1 MSSAFTCQCNVIGY
15 LLRVNEIDD
24 YVPLNRDAV
33 GAVGIVQ
40 EGDFHAFD
48 VCDIGNA
55 PVTFLSVTI
64 GADVGDAQRI
74 QGMASAH
81 QSLVAAV
88 QTVVVGGQ
96 EQVKTHVTQLLGIA
110 VGCTEARITRV
121 GLSAQGTLQ
130 VDHGKVGPDDIVL
143 EVLEALAVVVGP
155 VGLLGGKPYTGYPC
169 FSAPDSYAQRLKDV
183 GFDLF
188 LTANNHCLDRR
199 DKGLV
204 RTCQTLDSL
213 HIPHIGTYRDQ
224 QERDRLVPYIV
235 NVKGIK
241 IAFLDYTYG
250 TNGIPVQGNVIVNL
264 LDQQQIERDIVL
276 ARERG
281 ADAICVNLHWG
292 IEYQLKP
299 VAAQRTLA
307 DWLVAQG
314 VDLIIGGH
322 PHVVEPMEMRYSQEY
337 DKNVLLVYSM
347 GNFISNQSDI
357 DTRGGAMV

>member
-1 MSSAFTCQCNVIGY
+1 MS
-15 LLRVNEIDD
+15 LLSI
-24 YVPLNRDAV
+24 LL
-33 GAVGIVQ
+33 
-40 EGDFHAFD
+40 
-48 VCDIGNA
+48 
-55 PVTFLSVTI
+55 LSVVSLLQSNHTVNLVF
-64 GADVGDAQRI
+64 VGDAMQHAPQI
-74 QGMASAH
+74 T
-81 QSLVAAV
+81 AA
-88 QTVVVGGQ
+88 QQ
-96 EQVKTHVTQLLGIA
+96 PD
-110 VGCTEARITRV
+110 
-121 GLSAQGTLQ
+121 GTYDYTPCFQ
-130 VDHGKVGPDDIVL
+130 YIEDDIQW
-143 EVLEALAVVVGP
+143 ADLAVVNLECP
-155 VGLLGGKPYTGYPC
+155 LGGKPYTGYPC
-169 FSAPDSYAQRLKDV
+169 FSAADSYAQRLKDV

-264 LDQQQIERDIVL
+264 LDQQQIERDIAL

-307 DWLVAQG
+307 DWLVSQG

-357 DTRGGAMV
+357 DTRGGAMVKVSMRLENGKPVIVEPRYKLFFVQKPVAHGENYVLIPEARPDLLRPDAKAEFTRFMQRTHDLVMSNNKDVPCEQ

>member
-1 MSSAFTCQCNVIGY
+1 MN
-15 LLRVNEIDD
+15 LLSI
-24 YVPLNRDAV
+24 LL
-33 GAVGIVQ
+33 
-40 EGDFHAFD
+40 
-48 VCDIGNA
+48 
-55 PVTFLSVTI
+55 LSVVSLLQSNHTVNLVF
-64 GADVGDAQRI
+64 VGDAMQHAPQI
-74 QGMASAH
+74 T
-81 QSLVAAV
+81 AA
-88 QTVVVGGQ
+88 QQ
-96 EQVKTHVTQLLGIA
+96 PD
-110 VGCTEARITRV
+110 
-121 GLSAQGTLQ
+121 GTYDYTPCFQ
-130 VDHGKVGPDDIVL
+130 YIEDDIQW
-143 EVLEALAVVVGP
+143 ADLAVVNLECP
-155 VGLLGGKPYTGYPC
+155 LGGKPYTGYPC

-357 DTRGGAMV
+357 DTRGGAMVKVSMRLENGKPVIVEPRYKLFFVQKPVAHGENYVLIPEARPDLLRSDAKAEFTRFMQRTHDLVMSNNKDVPCEQ

>member
-1 MSSAFTCQCNVIGY
+1 MK
-15 LLRVNEIDD
+15 LLSI
-24 YVPLNRDAV
+24 LM
-33 GAVGIVQ
+33 
-40 EGDFHAFD
+40 
-48 VCDIGNA
+48 
-55 PVTFLSVTI
+55 LSVVSLLQSNHTVELTF
-64 GADVGDAQRI
+64 VGDAMQHAPQI
-74 QGMASAH
+74 T
-81 QSLVAAV
+81 AA
-88 QTVVVGGQ
+88 QQ
-96 EQVKTHVTQLLGIA
+96 PD
-110 VGCTEARITRV
+110 
-121 GLSAQGTLQ
+121 GTYDYAPCFQYLE
-130 VDHGKVGPDDIVL
+130 DDIRG
-143 EVLEALAVVVGP
+143 ADLAVVNLECP
-155 VGLLGGKPYTGYPC
+155 LGGKPYTGYPC

-199 DKGLV
+199 DKGLM
-204 RTCQTLDSL
+204 RTCFALDSMG
-213 HIPHIGTYRDQ
+213 ISHIGTYRDQ
-224 QERDRLVPYIV
+224 HERDQRIPHIV

-250 TNGIPVQGNVIVNL
+250 TNGIPIQGNVVVDFI
-264 LDQQQIERDIVL
+264 DQQLMANDIDR

-307 DWLVAQG
+307 DWLVTQG

-322 PHVVEPMEMRYSQEY
+322 PHVVEPMEMRYSQEH

-357 DTRGGAMV
+357 DTRGGAMVKVALRKENGRAVVLNPRYKLFFVQKPRSAGENYVLIPESRPDLLRADSRGEFTRFMSRTHDLVMSNNKDVPQDQ